1 MKLSIV
7 TTLYRSAGFIDE
19 FYRRASEAAAKITAD
34 YEIVMVDDGSPD
46 NSLDVA
52 LGLLQRDPRV
62 RVVELSRNFGHHKAL
77 MTGLQHAMGELVF
90 LIDSD
95 LEEQPELIGRFHSEM
110 AQGDWDVVFGYQQKR
125 AGGLIRNHGGRLG
138 WYLIDLLYSAKI
150 PRNHCTVRLMR
161 REYVDALLLHRE
173 SSVVIGGLWVI
184 TGFRQTGL
192 AITKD
197 HREHS
202 SYTPVGRLAAFV
214 NGVTAFSTTPLVLMA
229 LMGTFISFA
238 SFVLG
243 LAVIAAKLING
254 SAVGWASI
262 MVSIWFIGGIIVSCL
277 GIIGIYISKIFIE
290 TKNRPYVIVRRIHQN
305 DGVSTLEKAAAAKTA
320 LM

>member
-1 MKLSIV
+1 
-7 TTLYRSAGFIDE
+7 
-19 FYRRASEAAAKITAD
+19 
-34 YEIVMVDDGSPD
+34 
-46 NSLDVA
+46 
-52 LGLLQRDPRV
+52 
-62 RVVELSRNFGHHKAL
+62 
-77 MTGLQHAMGELVF
+77 MTGLEHAKGELVF

-95 LEEQPELIGRFHSEM
+95 LEEQPELVGRFHSEL
-110 AQGDWDVVFGYQQKR
+110 AQGDWDVVFGYQEER
-125 AGGLIRNHGGRLG
+125 AGGFIRNYGGRLA
-138 WYLIDLLYSAKI
+138 WYLIDLLFSAKI

-192 AITKD
+192 AISKG
-197 HREHS
+197 HRKNT
-202 SYTPVGRLAAFV
+202 SYTPVRRLAAFL

-229 LMGTFISFA
+229 LMGTFVSFA
-238 SFVLG
+238 SFLLG
-243 LAVIAAKLING
+243 LVVVAAKLING

-290 TKNRPYVIVRRIHQN
+290 TKNRPYVIVRRLHQS
-305 DGVSTLEKAAAAKTA
+305 GAVSSSVKVAAGKTA
-320 LM
+320 LV